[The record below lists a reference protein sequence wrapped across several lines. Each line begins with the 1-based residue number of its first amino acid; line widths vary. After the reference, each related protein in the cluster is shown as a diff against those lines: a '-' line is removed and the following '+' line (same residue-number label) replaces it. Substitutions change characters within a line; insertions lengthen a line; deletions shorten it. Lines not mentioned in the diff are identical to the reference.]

1 MDKYVLIVAGGKGT
15 RMNSEVPK
23 QFVELN
29 HRPILMHTI
38 DSLLNSYQIDQIVLV
53 LPSKFVGYWDELC
66 KKHHFNIAL
75 KISEG
80 GPKRYHSVKQGLS
93 LIPNNVLV
101 AIHDAVRPFVSGQLL
116 NNGFEIATRKGNAV
130 PVVAINESIREISGS
145 LNKAANRNQFKVV
158 QTPQFFQASL
168 IKKAYQQPFNDR
180 FTDDA
185 TILESSGQQIY
196 LFDGE
201 PLNIKISTPEDLIL
215 AKSLLTKN

>member
-1 MDKYVLIVAGGKGT
+1 MLIVAGGKGT
-15 RMNSEVPK
+15 RVNSEVPK
-23 QFVELN
+23 QFIELN
-29 HRPILMHTI
+29 HRPVLMHTI
-38 DSLLNSYQIDQIVLV
+38 ESLLNNYQIDQIVLV
-53 LPSKFVGYWDELC
+53 LPSRFVGYWEELC
-66 KKHHFNIAL
+66 KKHHFNMAL

-80 GPKRYHSVKQGLS
+80 GPKRYHSVKRGLS

-101 AIHDAVRPFVSGQLL
+101 AIHDSVRPFVSRQLL
-116 NNGFEIATRKGNAV
+116 KNGFEIAARKGNAV

-168 IKKAYQQPFNDR
+168 IKKAYQRPFNDR

-201 PLNIKISTPEDLIL
+201 PSNIKITTPEDLIL
-215 AKSLLTKN
+215 AESLLAKNKLT